1 MSRKRFLS
9 HPTKLFEI
17 STDRTADQLVTEMA
31 STAFQGRRLGEAF
44 EIWSR
49 MLKKRQIVIW
59 MGLAG
64 AMVPAGMRK
73 IVAQLVRR
81 RMIDVL
87 VTTGATLYHD
97 AYETTGG
104 KHFKGTDR
112 VDDVQLRKY
121 RIDRMYDVYA
131 DEKRFYRLD
140 NAIEKEF
147 CSLLRDNYPYSSR
160 QITGKLG
167 GWLSE
172 RARDRESISI
182 SAWESGV
189 PIFLPALSDSSL
201 GFAMMFAN
209 RRRGRRIIVDQM
221 KDVDESSVITE
232 KCAKSGVVIFGGGV
246 PKNFI
251 QQSAVVASYAT
262 RHDRTHNYAIQVTT
276 DAAHWGGLSGATL
289 EEAQSWG
296 KYSPRAK
303 MVTCHVD
310 STIALPILAQALAE
324 KFKRI
329 RRNVPKFDWAENSL
343 EISFQRF
350 KA

>member
-1 MSRKRFLS
+1 MSRQHLLR
-9 HPTKLFEI
+9 HPTRLFEV
-17 STDRTADQLVTEMA
+17 SAGKTTDQLISEMA

-44 EIWSR
+44 EIWTR

-59 MGLAG
+59 MGIAG

-73 IVAQLVRR
+73 IIVQLIRR
-81 RMIDVL
+81 RMIDAL
-87 VTTGATLYHD
+87 VTTGATIYHD
-97 AYETTGG
+97 AYEAIGG
-104 KHFKGTDR
+104 KHFKGTDK

-121 RIDRMYDVYA
+121 RVDRMYDVYA

-140 NAIEKEF
+140 VEIEKEF

-160 QITGKLG
+160 QITEKLG
-167 GWLSE
+167 AWLSE
-172 RARDRESISI
+172 RARDKDSISI
-182 SAWESGV
+182 AAEESGV

-209 RRRGRRIIVDQM
+209 RRRGRRIIVDHM
-221 KDVDESSVITE
+221 RDVHESALITE
-232 KCAKSGVVIFGGGV
+232 KSSRSGVVIFGGGV

-251 QQSAVVASYAT
+251 QQSAVVAGYAT
-262 RHDRTHNYAIQVTT
+262 RHDRTHDYAIQVTT

-289 EEAQSWG
+289 EEAKSWG
-296 KYSPRAK
+296 KYSPRAQ
-303 MVTCHVD
+303 MTTCHVD

-324 KFKRI
+324 KFKRV
-329 RRNVPKFDWAENSL
+329 RRNIPVFEWTGDSL
-343 EISFQRF
+343 RIAFQRF

>member
-1 MSRKRFLS
+1 MNRQRYLR

-17 STDRTADQLVTEMA
+17 SADKTTDQLISEMT

-44 EIWSR
+44 EIWTR

-59 MGLAG
+59 IGIAG

-73 IVAQLVRR
+73 LISQLIRK

-87 VTTGATLYHD
+87 VTTGATIYHD
-97 AYETTGG
+97 AYEATGG
-104 KHFKGTDR
+104 KHFEGTDK

-121 RIDRMYDVYA
+121 RVDRMYDVYA

-140 NAIEKEF
+140 TEIEKEF

-160 QITGKLG
+160 QITQKLG
-167 GWLSE
+167 AWLSE
-172 RARDRESISI
+172 RARDKDSISI
-182 SAWESGV
+182 AANEVGV
-189 PIFLPALSDSSL
+189 PIFLPALCDSSL

-209 RRRGRRIIVDQM
+209 RRRGRRIIVDHM
-221 KDVDESSVITE
+221 RDVHESALITE
-232 KCAKSGVVIFGGGV
+232 KSSRSGVVIFGGGV

-262 RHDRTHNYAIQVTT
+262 RHDRTHDYALQVTT

-289 EEAQSWG
+289 EEAISWG
-296 KYSPRAK
+296 KYSSRAQ
-303 MVTCHVD
+303 MTTCHVD
-310 STIALPILAQALAE
+310 STIALPILAQALADRFT
-324 KFKRI
+324 KV
-329 RRNVPKFDWAENSL
+329 RRNIPSFEWTADSL
-343 EISFQRF
+343 KITFQRF

>member
-1 MSRKRFLS
+1 MSRKRFLT
-9 HPTKLFEI
+9 HPTKLLEI
-17 STDRTADQLVTEMA
+17 SPDRTTDQLVTEMA

-44 EIWSR
+44 EIWAR

-73 IVAQLVRR
+73 TIAQLIRR

-87 VTTGATLYHD
+87 VTTGATIYHD
-97 AYETTGG
+97 AYEATGG
-104 KHFKGTDR
+104 RHFKGTDR

-131 DEKRFYRLD
+131 DERRFYRLD
-140 NAIEKEF
+140 NVIEKEF

-160 QITGKLG
+160 QVTEKLG
-167 GWLSE
+167 AWLSE
-172 RARDRESISI
+172 RARDRDSISI
-182 SAWESGV
+182 AAWESGV
-189 PIFLPALSDSSL
+189 PTFLPAICDSSL
-201 GFAMMFAN
+201 GFSMMFAN
-209 RRRGRRIIVDQM
+209 RRRGRRIIIDHM
-221 KDVDESSVITE
+221 KDIDESSMITE
-232 KCAKSGVVIFGGGV
+232 KFLKSGVVIFGGGV

-289 EEAQSWG
+289 QEAQSWG
-296 KYSPRAK
+296 KYSPRAQ

-324 KFKRI
+324 RFKRI
-329 RRNVPKFDWAENSL
+329 RRNIPRFDWAANAL
-343 EISFQRF
+343 EITFQRF

>member
-1 MSRKRFLS
+1 
-9 HPTKLFEI
+9 
-17 STDRTADQLVTEMA
+17 
-31 STAFQGRRLGEAF
+31 
-44 EIWSR
+44 

-73 IVAQLVRR
+73 TIAQLIRR

-87 VTTGATLYHD
+87 VTTGATIYHD
-97 AYETTGG
+97 AYEATGG

-147 CSLLRDNYPYSSR
+147 CSSLRDNYPYSSR
-160 QITGKLG
+160 QISEKLG
-167 GWLSE
+167 AWLSE
-172 RARDRESISI
+172 RARERDSISI
-182 SAWESGV
+182 AAWESGV
-189 PIFLPALSDSSL
+189 PIFLPAICDSSL

-209 RRRGRRIIVDQM
+209 RRRGRRVIVDHM
-221 KDVDESSVITE
+221 RDVHESSMITE
-232 KCAKSGVVIFGGGV
+232 KCSKSGVVIVGGGV

-262 RHDRTHNYAIQVTT
+262 RHDRTHNYALQVTT

-289 EEAQSWG
+289 AEAQSWG
-296 KYSPRAK
+296 KYSPRAQ

-310 STIALPILAQALAE
+310 ATIALPIVAQALSE
-324 KFKRI
+324 RFKRV
-329 RRNVPKFDWAENSL
+329 RRNIPRFDWTSDAL
-343 EISFQRF
+343 EITFQRF
-350 KA
+350 RA

>member
-1 MSRKRFLS
+1 MNRQRFLS
-9 HPTKLFEI
+9 HPMKPFEI
-17 STDRTADQLVTEMA
+17 SAERSTDQIVAEMA

-73 IVAQLVRR
+73 IVTQLIRR
-81 RMIDVL
+81 RMVDVL
-87 VTTGATLYHD
+87 VTTGATVYHD
-97 AYETTGG
+97 AYEAVGG

-121 RIDRMYDVYA
+121 RVDRMYDVYA
-131 DEKRFYRLD
+131 DERKFYRLD
-140 NAIEKEF
+140 NEIGKGF
-147 CSLLRDNYPYSSR
+147 CSMLRDNYPYSSR
-160 QITGKLG
+160 QIAEKLG
-167 GWLSE
+167 EWLSE
-172 RARDRESISI
+172 RGRDKDSISI
-182 SAWESGV
+182 AAYEAGV
-189 PIFLPALSDSSL
+189 PVFLPAICDSSL
-201 GFAMMFAN
+201 GFSMMFAN
-209 RRRGRRIIVDQM
+209 RQQGRRIVVDHM
-221 KDVDESSVITE
+221 KDVDESSTITE
-232 KCAKSGVVIFGGGV
+232 KSSRSGVVIFGGGV

-262 RHDRTHNYAIQVTT
+262 RHDRTHDYAIQVTT

-289 EEAQSWG
+289 EEAKSWG
-296 KYSPRAK
+296 KYSPRAQ

-310 STIALPILAQALAE
+310 STIALPILGQALADR
-324 KFKRI
+324 FKRV
-329 RRNVPKFDWAENSL
+329 RRYVPRFDWARDSL
-343 EISFQRF
+343 EITFQRF

>member
-1 MSRKRFLS
+1 MGRQSYLS
-9 HPTKLFEI
+9 HPTKPFEA
-17 STDRTADQLVTEMA
+17 SANRTVDQLVAEMA

-44 EIWSR
+44 EIWTR

-59 MGLAG
+59 MGIAG

-73 IVAQLVRR
+73 TIAQLIRR

-87 VTTGATLYHD
+87 VTTGATIYHD
-97 AYETTGG
+97 AYEATGG
-104 KHFKGTDR
+104 KHFKGTDK
-112 VDDVQLRKY
+112 VDDVLLRKY

-131 DEKRFYRLD
+131 DERRFYRLD
-140 NAIEKEF
+140 TAIEKEF
-147 CSLLRDNYPYSSR
+147 CGVLRDNYPYSSR
-160 QITGKLG
+160 QITEKLG
-167 GWLSE
+167 SWLSE
-172 RARDRESISI
+172 KARDRDSISI
-182 SAWESGV
+182 AAWESGV

-201 GFAMMFAN
+201 GFSMMFAN
-209 RRRGRRIIVDQM
+209 RRLGRRIIVDHM
-221 KDVDESSVITE
+221 KDVDESSMITE
-232 KCAKSGVVIFGGGV
+232 KSAKSAVVIFGGGV

-289 EEAQSWG
+289 QEAQSWG
-296 KYSPRAK
+296 KYSPRAQ

-310 STIALPILAQALAE
+310 STIAIPVLAQALAE
-324 KFKRI
+324 RFKRI
-329 RRNVPKFDWAENSL
+329 RRNVPRFDWTANTL
-343 EISFQRF
+343 DITFQRL